1 MRKRGLG
8 LGVVEG
14 VPPSPPPL
22 SSHAHAPRR
31 VLHRRARHPGHQL
44 PLLGGLARRRL
55 VKAEAVPVDKRTQ
68 RGRGGGG
75 GRAAAAAAAAVHLA
89 QADDR
94 NGGDA
99 DQAVKRDVDQ
109 ELGRVVVVRDEG
121 RDASH

>member
-14 VPPSPPPL
+14 VPSSPSPL

-68 RGRGGGG
+68 TGRGGGG
-75 GRAAAAAAAAVHLA
+75 GRAAAAAAAAVHRPVRADAQVGQVLA
-89 QADDR
+89 GHEVAGE
-94 NGGDA
+94 GGG
-99 DQAVKRDVDQ
+99 VKR
-109 ELGRVVVVRDEG
+109 GAKG
-121 RDASH
+121 